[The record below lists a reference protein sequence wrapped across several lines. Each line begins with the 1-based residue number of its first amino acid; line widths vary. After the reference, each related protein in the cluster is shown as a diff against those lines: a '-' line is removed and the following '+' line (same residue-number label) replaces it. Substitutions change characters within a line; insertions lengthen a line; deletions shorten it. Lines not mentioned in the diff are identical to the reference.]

1 MKRLRSP
8 EELLKHDA
16 VAKGRDAIRSLQ
28 EQIADRLLK
37 IKAQVEAVGEH
48 LSAKETV
55 HFLHAACE
63 MDLTDA
69 TAFVKAA
76 AQLKGHEEL
85 LREKRVGFALLRSLA
100 TTDEQTRIESLARME
115 AGASIGT
122 KDVAAIRAES
132 RRQKLSFAEMQS
144 KVGMRHTR
152 AAATRRMTESLK
164 MIDRQAGE
172 ILSKIDLLQSKLPE
186 DVRADFAASARSM
199 AAEILPRFIEVW
211 GPQPETVEDVLAVQN
226 GTDGRDVALAHLA
239 LKKIAAGEFGGEYGY
254 ALDKTSEA
262 RRFYTGLVDCL
273 QGVTSV
279 KPPLDLDVP
288 LSRKP
293 VAKLPR
299 PHLTV
304 VELCAG
310 AGGMA
315 IGLERAG
322 YHPLALIEFD
332 KHAAATLRQNR
343 PFWPVVEADIRTI
356 DFKQYRAAGV
366 DLLVGGLPC
375 QPYSMEGRGLGK
387 DDPRDLLPEGARAVE
402 EMRPA
407 AFAFENVAGLLNAR
421 YADHLGDFMKK
432 LRKSGYAVQIIRM
445 QAEDYGVPQERT
457 RILIV
462 GLRKT
467 AMGGF
472 RAPPKFPQWRS
483 NMGDAL
489 ESLMGENGWS
499 GAAAWAE
506 ALRTKIVERN
516 GVEYRGALAS
526 TVVGRKGGNRE
537 KERERWA
544 SKGIDIRNVGDAAPT
559 QDEADRAGPGFLP
572 SLTLKM
578 RARLQSFPDYWT
590 FVGGKDSAARQIG
603 NAVPPP
609 VGTAIGLA
617 IRSALKGTV
626 FDYEALLN
634 PTAVHQPE
642 ESARQLTWSPLIVT
656 ELDVEDACARR
667 EEMAN

>member
-1 MKRLRSP
+1 
-8 EELLKHDA
+8 
-16 VAKGRDAIRSLQ
+16 
-28 EQIADRLLK
+28 
-37 IKAQVEAVGEH
+37 
-48 LSAKETV
+48 
-55 HFLHAACE
+55 
-63 MDLTDA
+63 
-69 TAFVKAA
+69 
-76 AQLKGHEEL
+76 
-85 LREKRVGFALLRSLA
+85 
-100 TTDEQTRIESLARME
+100 
-115 AGASIGT
+115 
-122 KDVAAIRAES
+122 
-132 RRQKLSFAEMQS
+132 
-144 KVGMRHTR
+144 
-152 AAATRRMTESLK
+152 
-164 MIDRQAGE
+164 
-172 ILSKIDLLQSKLPE
+172 
-186 DVRADFAASARSM
+186 
-199 AAEILPRFIEVW
+199 
-211 GPQPETVEDVLAVQN
+211 
-226 GTDGRDVALAHLA
+226 
-239 LKKIAAGEFGGEYGY
+239 
-254 ALDKTSEA
+254 
-262 RRFYTGLVDCL
+262 
-273 QGVTSV
+273 
-279 KPPLDLDVP
+279 
-288 LSRKP
+288 
-293 VAKLPR
+293 
-299 PHLTV
+299 
-304 VELCAG
+304 
-310 AGGMA
+310 
-315 IGLERAG
+315 
-322 YHPLALIEFD
+322 
-332 KHAAATLRQNR
+332 
-343 PFWPVVEADIRTI
+343 
-356 DFKQYRAAGV
+356 
-366 DLLVGGLPC
+366 
-375 QPYSMEGRGLGK
+375 
-387 DDPRDLLPEGARAVE
+387 
-402 EMRPA
+402 MRPA

-483 NMGDAL
+483 NIGDAL

-537 KERERWA
+537 KERARWA

-609 VGTAIGLA
+609 VGTAVGLA

-626 FDYEALLN
+626 FDYEAFLD

-642 ESARQLTWSPLIVT
+642 ESARQLTWSPSIET
-656 ELDVEDACARR
+656 ELDVEDARTRR